1 MERLTR
7 RMCGGFGM
15 VQGAELSTVTGM
27 RNAVNRLAAYED
39 TGLAPEEINELLH
52 NSTGPLHKKLGEW
65 IDADRDGRLAIL
77 PCKIG
82 DPVFYLT
89 GAQTMARID
98 KPSCVEKSRCMGFYH
113 DEKGLQIRLD
123 YNWKGNHGTYGY
135 FGKTVF
141 ASLDDAVAA
150 LKGGTNGNV

>member
-113 DEKGLQIRLD
+113 D
-123 YNWKGNHGTYGY
+123 
-135 FGKTVF
+135 
-141 ASLDDAVAA
+141 
-150 LKGGTNGNV
+150 